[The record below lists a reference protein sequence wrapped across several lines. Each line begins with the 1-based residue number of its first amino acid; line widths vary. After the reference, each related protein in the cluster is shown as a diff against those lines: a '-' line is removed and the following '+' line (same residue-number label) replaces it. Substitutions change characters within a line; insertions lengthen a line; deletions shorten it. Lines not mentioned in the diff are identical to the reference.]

1 MDGTCS
7 PGSRLVS
14 AARFQIFE
22 RALFELA
29 RASERLA
36 VYAAPVR
43 EGVLRAAL
51 ARLPGLAGPSVT
63 RHRRIEAVRE
73 DLEKALQ
80 ALLQA
85 RVELQG
91 GDMAAAINAV
101 LTCER
106 WSATG
111 LTGLLHLDP
120 DHEDPDPK
128 PGPEPAPPPE
138 S

>member
-1 MDGTCS
+1 MDGACS
-7 PGSRLVS
+7 PGHHLVS
-14 AARFQIFE
+14 AARFQLFG

-36 VYAAPVR
+36 AYVAPIR
-43 EGVLRAAL
+43 EGVLRTAL

-85 RVELQG
+85 RAELQG

-111 LTGLLHLDP
+111 LAGLLRLDP
-120 DHEDPDPK
+120 DHEDPGPK
-128 PGPEPAPPPE
+128 SGPEPAPSPE